1 MQEKI
6 IIKSKVNESV
16 KKFFCKGI
24 IISFAIAVLCTAWI
38 TAAEGWDYM
47 LEFYRGVDI
56 FYFILFLIGAVSLLF
71 SIVLSIIYL
80 PLSKCELQITE
91 SSVTGKAL
99 FGKKV
104 VLPLYMV
111 SAYSTRKFC
120 SVIAVATASGITK
133 FALIGNYKE
142 ISEVLAKRIRELQQ
156 PGQTNTQATS
166 GNTSLDD
173 LVKLKSLL
181 DSGIIS
187 QEEFDSKKKQLLGL

>member
-47 LEFYRGVDI
+47 FEFYRGVDI
-56 FYFILFLIGAVSLLF
+56 FYFILFLIGAASLLF

-104 VLPLYMV
+104 VLPLSMI
-111 SAYSTRKFC
+111 SAYSTKKFC

>member
-47 LEFYRGVDI
+47 FEFVDI
-56 FYFILFLIGAVSLLF
+56 FYFILFLIGAASLLF

-104 VLPLYMV
+104 VLPLSMI

-120 SVIAVATASGITK
+120 SVITVATASGITK